1 MLHAAL
7 IFKFPPRS
15 SDYEARGKLY
25 DVGPVEQF
33 MHNNVFLNK
42 KILFGGGGGA
52 IHMDMKVAKI
62 TEKFIK
68 SVSGF

>member
-1 MLHAAL
+1 
-7 IFKFPPRS
+7 
-15 SDYEARGKLY
+15 
-25 DVGPVEQF
+25 
-33 MHNNVFLNK
+33 MHNNVYLNN
-42 KILFGGGGGA
+42 KILFFGGGGGGRRGA